1 VIAVFTVAVL
11 MTASPDA
18 LPGGT
23 QGRETVAA
31 IQVHGNQLTAD
42 EEIRRLAGIAIG
54 SPVDDATIDEVASR
68 LRATR
73 RFERVQVLKR
83 FASIADPTQILIVI
97 IVNEG
102 PVRIERTGDPD
113 HPTRVVRNRRLNL
126 MFLPVLYAE
135 DGYGM
140 TYGARFGLP
149 EPAGKQSRV
158 GFPLTWGGDKR
169 AAAELDKTIAGGPL
183 DRVTAGASIS
193 RRTNPFYEQ
202 DDNRARVWA
211 RGERLLTGSLRAGAT
226 IGWQRVSFLGS
237 HESLGDLAADVT
249 FDTRVDPILPRDAVY
264 ARAAWERIA
273 GVNRLDLDTRGY
285 LGLVGQNVLALR
297 VQRSDADGP
306 LPPFLKPLL
315 GGLPNLRGFKVGVA
329 AADSLTAASAELV
342 VPLTSPISVGRIGV
356 SGFIDAGTAY
366 DHGQHLADQ
375 PWKEGIGGSVWFSA
389 AFLRLNVAVA
399 HGLGS
404 STRVHVGA
412 TATF

>member
-1 VIAVFTVAVL
+1 VIAAFIVAVL
-11 MTASPDA
+11 MTAPPDA
-18 LPGGT
+18 LPGGA

-126 MFLPVLYAE
+126 MFLPVLYEE

-140 TYGARFGLP
+140 TYGARLGLP

-169 AAAELDKTIAGGPL
+169 AAAELDKTLAGGPL

-202 DDNRARVWA
+202 DDDRARVWA

-237 HESLGDLAADVT
+237 HDSLGDLGADIT

-273 GVNRLDLDTRGY
+273 GANRLDLDARGY

-297 VQRSDADGP
+297 VQQSEADGP

-315 GGLPNLRGFKVGVA
+315 GGLSNLRGFKVGVA

-366 DHGQHLADQ
+366 DHGQHFADQ